1 MRSSI
6 LVAAG
11 AASLAMGSPV
21 EMKKR
26 AIETQWVT
34 DYYTVTVTGGQP
46 KPTFLAPNELPVDSA
61 PPAPVAA
68 PVVTESHEAPP
79 PPPEPTVVVVTQTYQ
94 ASPPPPPPATTQPP
108 VEQYPTPE
116 PSSEPSPEPTPEPE
130 PEPTPEPTPEPQ
142 PAPATDFVGL
152 AVQHHNYHRSNH
164 SSPELKWSDKLA
176 GYAYQTSLSC
186 KMQHDMDQGDKG
198 YGQNLANWATS
209 ADAYKLGD
217 TGAIKMAVSDMWY
230 NGEFNNFLPDYYGQ
244 ESPDM
249 SNFES
254 WGHMS
259 QLVWKDSTEVGC
271 SSHYCERGTMYDDF
285 DAWFTVCNYSPPGN
299 VGGAYAANVLRP
311 VGKATVTA

>member
-11 AASLAMGSPV
+11 AASLAVGSPV
-21 EMKKR
+21 EVEKR

-34 DYYTVTVTGGQP
+34 DFFTVTVTGGQP
-46 KPTFLAPNELPVDSA
+46 KPTFWGPNERPVDSN
-61 PPAPVAA
+61 PPAPA
-68 PVVTESHEAPP
+68 VTESPEAPP
-79 PPPEPTVVVVTQTYQ
+79 PPPEPTVVLVTETLQ
-94 ASPPPPPPATTQPP
+94 APPPPETTQPP
-108 VEQYPTPE
+108 AEEEPAPSPE
-116 PSSEPSPEPTPEPE
+116 PQPEPEPEPTPEPE
-130 PEPTPEPTPEPQ
+130 PEPAPEP
-142 PAPATDFVGL
+142 APSDFVGL
-152 AVQHHNYHRSNH
+152 AIQHHNFHRSNH
-164 SSPELKWSDKLA
+164 SSPELKWSEKLA

-209 ADAYKLGD
+209 ADAIKLGE

-230 NGEFNNFLPDYYGQ
+230 NGEFNNFLPDYYGK

-259 QLVWKDSTEVGC
+259 QLVWKESTEVGC

-299 VGGAYAANVLRP
+299 IGGAYGANVLRP